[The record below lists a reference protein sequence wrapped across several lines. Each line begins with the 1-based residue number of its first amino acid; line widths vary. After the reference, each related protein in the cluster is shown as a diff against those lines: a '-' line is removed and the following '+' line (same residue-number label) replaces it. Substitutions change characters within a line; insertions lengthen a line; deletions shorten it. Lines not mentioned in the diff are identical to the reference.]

1 MSQTAELETQLAF
14 LEDAVQALDRA
25 LALQQQQ
32 LLQLEERVT
41 AIHHQLR
48 QQGDRLDVIGAN
60 APEPPPPH
68 Y

>member
-1 MSQTAELETQLAF
+1 
-14 LEDAVQALDRA
+14 
-25 LALQQQQ
+25 
-32 LLQLEERVT
+32 LQLEERVT